1 MKCTINRA
9 KKPMDIEKIS
19 SSKSKPHYPNFFP
32 FAQNLQNS
40 LESIPA
46 TYSTLDFF
54 DSKTLEENKNPKKPM
69 PVKITDCINLE
80 HLNAL
85 IYDFSYF
92 TLDSVYFLALISN
105 NLIYF
110 FDLPKKPNSL
120 FIFRESLAIE
130 IVEKKDKIIE
140 SPLEIF
146 KPQILEKE
154 FLNCCEFGYKIR
166 SNASKPNFSENE
178 TDLILACGGK
188 TGLIYII
195 TIEEGYAI
203 EHLYGHINEVYCLKF
218 ANPNITFNFQNILL
232 SGSKDGSMILWNIKN
247 LVKIAVFAPR
257 QNPHSDVLC
266 VNWAPNC
273 DYIVSVGLES
283 MVKVWSLNEKLKK
296 KIEESHFLS
305 GNNMKTFKRIEVNT
319 EIYKNNEAHKNF
331 EFQIDQIEFYGIFLK
346 ELNFFWWVLKI
357 HFFERLFVFEQRCFR
372 KFSVLDP

>member
-1 MKCTINRA
+1 
-9 KKPMDIEKIS
+9 MDIEKFS
-19 SSKSKPHYPNFFP
+19 SSKPKQHYPNFFP
-32 FAQNLQNS
+32 FAQNLQHT
-40 LESIPA
+40 LESTPA

-54 DSKTLEENKNPKKPM
+54 DSKISEESKNPAKKPSSI
-69 PVKITDCINLE
+69 KITDCINLE

-92 TLDSVYFLALISN
+92 SLDSVYFLALISN

-110 FDLPKKPNSL
+110 FDLPKKSNSL

-130 IVEKKDKIIE
+130 IVEKKEKIIE
-140 SPLEIF
+140 SPLEGIF

-154 FLNCCEFGYKIR
+154 FLNCCEFGYKIS
-166 SNASKPNFSENE
+166 SNSSKPNFSENE

-188 TGLIYII
+188 SGLIYII
-195 TIEEGYAI
+195 TMEEGYAI
-203 EHLYGHINEVYCLKF
+203 EYLYGHINEVYCLKF

-247 LVKIAVFAPR
+247 LVKIVVFEPR

-296 KIEESHFLS
+296 KIEESHFLNA
-305 GNNMKTFKRIEVNT
+305 NNIKAFKKMEVKT

-331 EFQIDQIEFYGIFLK
+331 DYQIDQIEFYGIFFSQSINVFLYLSYFFLILK
-346 ELNFFWWVLKI
+346 DIRF
-357 HFFERLFVFEQRCFR
+357 
-372 KFSVLDP
+372 